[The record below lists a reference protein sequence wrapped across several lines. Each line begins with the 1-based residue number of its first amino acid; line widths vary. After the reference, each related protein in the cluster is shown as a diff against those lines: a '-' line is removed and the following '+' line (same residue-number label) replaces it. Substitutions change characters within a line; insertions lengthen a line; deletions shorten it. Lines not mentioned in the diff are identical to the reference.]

1 MRLNNILLLG
11 NRSSVNQIR
20 IADKYNSVCIE
31 LILPPAHHLNN
42 DSYISKESPLTQK
55 QLNNLTSRIR
65 RTKRSHR
72 IIDLFPCL
80 QSVNSER
87 NFSATNHPSNGIT
100 LHFIIA
106 FICTNF
112 FASSFQIVVYLTRKY
127 DVTNYCIE

>member
-20 IADKYNSVCIE
+20 PADKYNSVCIE
-31 LILPPAHHLNN
+31 LILPPTHHLNN

-55 QLNNLTSRIR
+55 KLNYLTSRIR

-100 LHFIIA
+100 LHLLLRL
-106 FICTNF
+106 
-112 FASSFQIVVYLTRKY
+112 FARTFSHHLSKLLYI
-127 DVTNYCIE
+127 